1 MRVYADNASTTKVDK
16 DLFDKMYHLSSE
28 IYGNPS
34 SLHSVGRKAKE
45 VLEKARET
53 VAESLNCEPENI
65 IFTHS
70 GSEANNLALK
80 GRLVIGSN
88 IEHKSVLKN
97 IYFDKSWSMIKVNSK
112 GIVKP
117 KEVEKRIKNIYK
129 WSCSQKKYD
138 SYNPNFYNDYMYRY
152 IVSVMTVNNE
162 LGIINDMRNVIN
174 ICHHYGLEVHTDY
187 TQAMGHIYLNTEQFN
202 ADYITISGHKIH
214 APKGIGVLYARNVS
228 SLSPIVLGGG
238 QEKGKIAGT
247 ENVIMAFAIAEM
259 IKKYNDKKTIRK
271 NNKRVKELRKLFIDR
286 ISVIPDC
293 YINGDKKYHI
303 ENIMNISIVGVE
315 AESLMLMLDM
325 KDIYV
330 SSGSACNSKE
340 IAPSHVLTAIEN
352 EYPYSTIRISINE
365 ENTEEEMVYMADE
378 LIKAVDIL
386 RKANP
391 NYSN

>member
-1 MRVYADNASTTKVDK
+1 MRVYADNASTTKVNK
-16 DLFDKMYHLSSE
+16 DLLDKMYHLSSE

-70 GSEANNLALK
+70 GSEANNLTLK

-97 IYFDKSWSMIKVNSK
+97 IYFDKSWSMVKANNK
-112 GIVKP
+112 GIINP

-129 WSCSQKKYD
+129 WFCSQNKYD
-138 SYNPNFYNDYMYRY
+138 SYNPDFYNDYMYRY

-162 LGIINDMRNVIN
+162 LGTINDMRNIIN
-174 ICHHYGLEVHTDY
+174 VCHHYGLEVHTDY

-202 ADYITISGHKIH
+202 ADYIAISGHKIH
-214 APKGIGVLYARNVS
+214 APKGIGVLYARNIS

-259 IKKYNDKKTIRK
+259 IKKYNNKEIIRK

-293 YINGDKKYHI
+293 YINGYKKYHI
-303 ENIMNISIVGVE
+303 ENIMNISIAGVE